1 MRLNKY
7 INIILFISLASCH
20 NEEEQPIPPTPTM
33 SSFVPG
39 SRLEWRKLM
48 ASDGSKIDALIPPRF
63 WDKERKEPCDLDYA
77 SAVEKKQGVY
87 RCLPVFELEKNR
99 GYVTVWQSVYSDPDC
114 SIVVASYK
122 YVDYAKTYPGKYNVF
137 AVDPIDRSIN
147 AYCETSTSLATTSF
161 YMIDDDSK
169 KCVTKTLQ
177 IPDHLKGYT
186 FFPCKKINPNDFVM
200 VSF

>member
-63 WDKERKEPCDLDYA
+63 WDKERKEPCDLAYA
-77 SAVEKKQGVY
+77 SEIEEKQNIY
-87 RCLPVFELEKNR
+87 RCLPVFELDKNKE
-99 GYVTVWQSVYSDPDC
+99 YQKQNSTLYADSSCLQP
-114 SIVVASYK
+114 VAFFK
-122 YVDYAKTYPGKYNVF
+122 DADYAKKYPGKYLENQRF
-137 AVDPIDRSIN
+137 RRNNFYEFDTTAVVTNFYEYDSALDICKTTQKPETGLFNI
-147 AYCETSTSLATTSF
+147 AYRAIQ
-161 YMIDDDSK
+161 M
-169 KCVTKTLQ
+169 
-177 IPDHLKGYT
+177 
-186 FFPCKKINPNDFVM
+186 NPNDFVM